1 MQEEDKT
8 LQQGEADGT
17 LPEEDKPEV
26 PKEDKPEVSDEGKSD
41 ETAPEEGEK
50 RTEAEVFSERVRKFL
65 ADYPAARLL
74 KEEILRE
81 LRADPAIEQSP
92 YCLEIALGRAAG
104 RAYRSAR
111 EIAADEEFIR
121 EYVLSNEDIKGRI
134 ISEYLSQVAGGMP
147 PAVIAAGGKMTAL
160 PPERPT
166 SVAAAGKILERML
179 KERRI

>member
-41 ETAPEEGEK
+41 ETVPEEGEK
-50 RTEAEVFSERVRKFL
+50 RTGAEVFSERVRKFL

-74 KEEILRE
+74 KGEILRE

-92 YCLEIALGRAAG
+92 YCLEIALGRVAG

>member
-26 PKEDKPEVSDEGKSD
+26 PEEDKPEVSDEGKSD
-41 ETAPEEGEK
+41 ETVPEEGEK
-50 RTEAEVFSERVRKFL
+50 QTDAEVFSERVRKFL

-92 YCLEIALGRAAG
+92 YCLAERRAG
-104 RAYRSAR
+104 RTVPHARLRRMRS
-111 EIAADEEFIR
+111 
-121 EYVLSNEDIKGRI
+121 LSA
-134 ISEYLSQVAGGMP
+134 S
-147 PAVIAAGGKMTAL
+147 TFC
-160 PPERPT
+160 PT
-166 SVAAAGKILERML
+166 RT
-179 KERRI
+179 